1 MAGIYLHIP
10 FCKQRCNY
18 CDFYKET
25 SLQHT
30 DRFTEAL
37 ITELRLRAN
46 YLNGASVHTI
56 YFGGGTPSVL
66 SGDQFQRIFRVLFD
80 RYAITEDAEITLE
93 ANPDDLTPAYLTMLT
108 GLPFNRLSMGIQS
121 FSDTELKAVNRRHT
135 ARQALEAVKDARQAG
150 FQNISI
156 DLIYGLPGQS
166 FEQWMQNL
174 QYAFELEPEHISA
187 YGLMYEEG
195 TGLWKQ
201 RARGLVR
208 ETPDEV
214 MLKMYRYM
222 LLQMSSKGYE
232 AYEISNF
239 ALSGFR
245 SKHNSAYWDLTPY
258 LGAGPSAHSYDGSS
272 RQWNISNLMR
282 YMEGV
287 EKEMLAFEREL
298 LSERD
303 SYNDYVMVR
312 LRTRAGIGYSEIVER
327 FGPEMLYWCKSQAER
342 YIQTGHLQLTAKG
355 IQLTL
360 EGIEISN
367 SIIADL
373 MKTD

>member
-1 MAGIYLHIP
+1 
-10 FCKQRCNY
+10 
-18 CDFYKET
+18 
-25 SLQHT
+25 
-30 DRFTEAL
+30 
-37 ITELRLRAN
+37 
-46 YLNGASVHTI
+46 
-56 YFGGGTPSVL
+56 
-66 SGDQFQRIFRVLFD
+66 
-80 RYAITEDAEITLE
+80 
-93 ANPDDLTPAYLTMLT
+93 
-108 GLPFNRLSMGIQS
+108 
-121 FSDTELKAVNRRHT
+121 
-135 ARQALEAVKDARQAG
+135 
-150 FQNISI
+150 
-156 DLIYGLPGQS
+156 
-166 FEQWMQNL
+166 
-174 QYAFELEPEHISA
+174 
-187 YGLMYEEG
+187 
-195 TGLWKQ
+195 
-201 RARGLVR
+201 LVR